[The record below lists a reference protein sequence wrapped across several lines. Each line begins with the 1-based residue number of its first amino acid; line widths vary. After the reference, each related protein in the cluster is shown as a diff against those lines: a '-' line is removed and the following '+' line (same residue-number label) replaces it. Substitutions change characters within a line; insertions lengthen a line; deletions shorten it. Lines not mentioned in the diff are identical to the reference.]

1 MGRLQVRD
9 RPRGRRPLSGVQAV
23 TSDEI
28 RQMFLD
34 SADLGKMGPFDKERE
49 ATEARF
55 AELSERYKTEY
66 LSARSEPCQEK
77 PIQPDWK
84 AVLQYLAGVLR
95 QMDAAVPE
103 TAPMNKAAWAVIAP
117 AVQKF
122 YEGEK
127 TGKNEEPA
135 E

>member
-1 MGRLQVRD
+1 MEPKDIQ
-9 RPRGRRPLSGVQAV
+9 
-23 TSDEI
+23 
-28 RQMFLD
+28 QMFRD
-34 SADLGKMGPFDKERE
+34 AADLRKMGPFDKERE

-55 AELSERYKTEY
+55 AELSEQYKAEY
-66 LSARSEPCQEK
+66 LSARPEPRPEK
-77 PIQPDWK
+77 PAQLDWK
-84 AVLQYLAGVLR
+84 AALQYLVGILQ

-103 TAPMNKAAWAVIAP
+103 TAPMNKAVWAVIAP

>member
-1 MGRLQVRD
+1 MEPKDIQ
-9 RPRGRRPLSGVQAV
+9 
-23 TSDEI
+23 
-28 RQMFLD
+28 QMFRD
-34 SADLGKMGPFDKERE
+34 AADLRKMGPFDKERE

-55 AELSERYKTEY
+55 VELSKQYKAEY
-66 LSARSEPCQEK
+66 LSISTEPRQEK
-77 PIQPDWK
+77 PDWK
-84 AVLQYLAGVLR
+84 AALQYLVGVFQ
-95 QMDAAVPE
+95 QMDAAIPE
-103 TAPMNKAAWAVIAP
+103 SAPMNKAAWAVIAP

>member
-1 MGRLQVRD
+1 MESKD
-9 RPRGRRPLSGVQAV
+9 
-23 TSDEI
+23 I
-28 RQMFLD
+28 RQMFRD
-34 SADLGKMGPFDKERE
+34 AADLRKMGPFDEKRKK
-49 ATEARF
+49 TEARF
-55 AELSERYKTEY
+55 AALSEQYKTEY
-66 LSARSEPCQEK
+66 LSARSEPGQEK
-77 PIQPDWK
+77 PVQPDWK
-84 AVLQYLAGVLR
+84 AVLQYLAGVLQ

>member
-1 MGRLQVRD
+1 MEPKDIQ
-9 RPRGRRPLSGVQAV
+9 
-23 TSDEI
+23 
-28 RQMFLD
+28 QMFRD
-34 SADLGKMGPFDKERE
+34 AADLRKMGPFDEKLKE
-49 ATEARF
+49 TEARF
-55 AELSERYKTEY
+55 AALSKQYETEY
-66 LSARSEPCQEK
+66 LSVSSEPRQEK
-77 PIQPDWK
+77 PAQPDWK
-84 AVLQYLAGVLR
+84 ATLQYLAGVLQ

-127 TGKNEEPA
+127 IEKNEEPA

>member
-1 MGRLQVRD
+1 MESKD
-9 RPRGRRPLSGVQAV
+9 
-23 TSDEI
+23 I
-28 RQMFLD
+28 RQMF
-34 SADLGKMGPFDKERE
+34 R
-49 ATEARF
+49 
-55 AELSERYKTEY
+55 
-66 LSARSEPCQEK
+66 
-77 PIQPDWK
+77 
-84 AVLQYLAGVLR
+84 
-95 QMDAAVPE
+95 DAAVPE

>member
-1 MGRLQVRD
+1 MEPKD
-9 RPRGRRPLSGVQAV
+9 
-23 TSDEI
+23 I
-28 RQMFLD
+28 RQMFRD
-34 SADLGKMGPFDKERE
+34 AADLRKMGPFDKERE

-55 AELSERYKTEY
+55 AELSERYKAEY
-66 LSARSEPCQEK
+66 LSAPTAPRGEK
-77 PIQPDWK
+77 PAQPEWK
-84 AVLQYLAGVLR
+84 AVLQYLAGVFQ

-127 TGKNEEPA
+127 TGENESPRE
-135 E
+135 

>member
-1 MGRLQVRD
+1 ME
-9 RPRGRRPLSGVQAV
+9 P
-23 TSDEI
+23 DEI

-34 SADLGKMGPFDKERE
+34 AAALRKAGPLSPGRAE
-49 ATEARF
+49 AEERF
-55 AELSERYKTEY
+55 ARLAARYEAEC
-66 LSARSEPCQEK
+66 LAARPAPAAEEAGAPEWESA
-77 PIQPDWK
+77 
-84 AVLQYLAGVLR
+84 LQYLAGVLR

-122 YEGEK
+122 YEDEK

>member
-1 MGRLQVRD
+1 MELKD
-9 RPRGRRPLSGVQAV
+9 
-23 TSDEI
+23 I
-28 RQMFLD
+28 RQMFRDAANLR
-34 SADLGKMGPFDKERE
+34 KMGPFDKERE
-49 ATEARF
+49 MMEARF
-55 AELSERYKTEY
+55 AELSEQYKAEY
-66 LSARSEPCQEK
+66 LSTQTVPCDEK

-84 AVLQYLAGVLR
+84 ASLQYLAGILQ

-103 TAPMNKAAWAVIAP
+103 TAPMNKAVWAVIAP

-127 TGKNEEPA
+127 IVKNEEPT

>member
-1 MGRLQVRD
+1 MEPKDIQ
-9 RPRGRRPLSGVQAV
+9 
-23 TSDEI
+23 
-28 RQMFLD
+28 QMFRD
-34 SADLGKMGPFDKERE
+34 AADLRKMGPFDKERE
-49 ATEARF
+49 VTEARF
-55 AELSERYKTEY
+55 AELSKQYEAEY
-66 LSARSEPCQEK
+66 LSARSEPRQEK
-77 PIQPDWK
+77 PAQPDWK
-84 AVLQYLAGVLR
+84 AALQYLAGVLQ

-127 TGKNEEPA
+127 TGKNEEPV

>member
-1 MGRLQVRD
+1 MEPKDIQ
-9 RPRGRRPLSGVQAV
+9 
-23 TSDEI
+23 
-28 RQMFLD
+28 QMFRD
-34 SADLGKMGPFDKERE
+34 AADLRKMGPFDKERE

-66 LSARSEPCQEK
+66 LSARPEPRPEK
-77 PIQPDWK
+77 PAQPDWK
-84 AVLQYLAGVLR
+84 AALQYLAGILQ

-127 TGKNEEPA
+127 AGKNEEPA
-135 E
+135 G

>member
-1 MGRLQVRD
+1 MEPKDIQ
-9 RPRGRRPLSGVQAV
+9 
-23 TSDEI
+23 
-28 RQMFLD
+28 QMFRD
-34 SADLGKMGPFDKERE
+34 AADLRKMGPFDKERE

-55 AELSERYKTEY
+55 VELSKQYKAEY
-66 LSARSEPCQEK
+66 LSISTEPRQEK
-77 PIQPDWK
+77 PDWK
-84 AVLQYLAGVLR
+84 AALQYLASILQ
-95 QMDAAVPE
+95 QMDTAVPE